1 LRQPAVRECAPDPS
15 LLDVAHAAG
24 CRDHTENPAKKM
36 PRFCVQ
42 HSEPGTT
49 AGTASASMHT
59 VSSFARTLLVS
70 SLMIAA
76 PLAHAGNFRDD
87 FSNSS
92 SGWAHAAATSD
103 QHRGFAVYTDS
114 AQYQMTPVQDDTFG
128 FAPAPQQLGGEV
140 SVNADLFL
148 YAGVGRGGAGLACR
162 YRDPANFDAALAR
175 GDGKLV
181 LIRVRDGQAE
191 LLAGGPVE
199 SVIPGSIDTR
209 IELRCSGD
217 RLSAHTREGLVIEA
231 ASAGP
236 VEGQSGLLVIGEAA
250 AGTSAVF
257 DNFELRALQ

>member
-1 LRQPAVRECAPDPS
+1 MNTVSPIARS
-15 LLDVAHAAG
+15 LLLASLLIAG
-24 CRDHTENPAKKM
+24 
-36 PRFCVQ
+36 
-42 HSEPGTT
+42 
-49 AGTASASMHT
+49 
-59 VSSFARTLLVS
+59 
-70 SLMIAA
+70 
-76 PLAHAGNFRDD
+76 PLAQAGSFNDD
-87 FSNSS
+87 FSDSN

-175 GDGKLV
+175 GDGTLV
-181 LIRVRDGQAE
+181 LIRVREGKAE
-191 LLAGGPVE
+191 MLAGGPVE
-199 SVIPGSIDTR
+199 SVIPGSVDTR
-209 IELRCSGD
+209 IELRCSGE
-217 RLSAHTREGLVIEA
+217 RLSARTREGLVIEA
-231 ASAGP
+231 ASTGP
-236 VEGQSGLLVIGEAA
+236 AEGQSGLLVIGEAA

>member
-1 LRQPAVRECAPDPS
+1 MHTASPITRS
-15 LLDVAHAAG
+15 LLLG
-24 CRDHTENPAKKM
+24 
-36 PRFCVQ
+36 
-42 HSEPGTT
+42 S
-49 AGTASASMHT
+49 
-59 VSSFARTLLVS
+59 LL
-70 SLMIAA
+70 IAA
-76 PLAHAGNFRDD
+76 PLAQAGSFRDD
-87 FSNSS
+87 FSDSN

-128 FAPAPQQLGGEV
+128 FAPSPQQLGGEV

-175 GDGKLV
+175 GDGTLV
-181 LIRVRDGQAE
+181 LIRVREGKAE
-191 LLAGGPVE
+191 MLAGGPVE
-199 SVIPGSIDTR
+199 SVIPGSVDTR
-209 IELRCSGD
+209 IELRCSGGQ
-217 RLSAHTREGLVIEA
+217 LSARTREGLVIEA

-236 VEGQSGLLVIGEAA
+236 AEGQSGLLVIGEAA